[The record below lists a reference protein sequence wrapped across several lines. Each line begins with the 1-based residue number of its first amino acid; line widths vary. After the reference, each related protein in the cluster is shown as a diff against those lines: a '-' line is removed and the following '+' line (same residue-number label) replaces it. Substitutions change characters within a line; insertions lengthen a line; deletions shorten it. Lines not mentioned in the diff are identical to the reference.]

1 MLSCFQGFS
10 SHAFRSQKFWSWLL
24 WGILILTVPLTSVS
38 AQSSDRGIVKA
49 GVDKNGNNLKVEFGV
64 LTEQEKT
71 KGYRYE
77 VYCKPPV
84 GAQDPTPKACDGL
97 KVTLSEQIRGTYIIR
112 CQYRLP
118 LWVKNDDNTYSL
130 DNSKV
135 VTGVGNCSNGQDLLG
150 AYLSLL
156 YQYAASIIGVLV
168 VAVVVVAGLM
178 ISLGGLSEEL
188 VSKAKSMMVAGV
200 GSLVLLFLMPSILIF
215 INQGF
220 FGQRSADTV
229 SYSVGGQVF
238 DIPEIETL
246 RQRLEGLTVGN
257 QNGWNYIND
266 QITTGD
272 YTKIKELENKGK
284 ALVFA
289 LIAQESS
296 GCHFGRPSR
305 GCNDTSANLRASGV
319 GAFGLMQLTCYPYVE
334 KSIEDG
340 SITDDGP
347 EDRNCSPGNLIS
359 FYRQYRFSF
368 GSEVTNP
375 KTNIDLGLWYL
386 DQALARVLE
395 TGNNPVSGR
404 VPSKNTDDHIKQ
416 ALAYYNGGSGAVK
429 PSNESCPDQNKLSY
443 ECENNPGFQETRDYV
458 STITAN
464 ITKYETYLSTNTN

>member
-10 SHAFRSQKFWSWLL
+10 SHAFTSQKFWSWLL

-84 GAQDPTPKACDGL
+84 EAEDPTPKACDGL

-118 LWVKNDDNTYSL
+118 LWVKNNDNTYSL
-130 DNSKV
+130 NTSKV

-168 VAVVVVAGLM
+168 VAIMVVAGLM

-188 VSKAKSMMVAGV
+188 VSKAKSMMVAGI

-246 RQRLEGLTVGN
+246 RQRLELLTFGT
-257 QNGWNYIND
+257 QNGWSYISWQSTLASKYPNISSLGPD
-266 QITTGD
+266 
-272 YTKIKELENKGK
+272 KAK

-296 GCHFGRPSR
+296 GCHYGRPNKD
-305 GCNDTSANLRASGV
+305 CNSTQGNITTSSAPAY
-319 GAFGLMQLTCYPYVE
+319 GLMQLTCYPYVE
-334 KSIEDG
+334 KREADRI
-340 SITDDGP
+340 ITKESP
-347 EDRNCSPGNLIS
+347 EYKACAPPLAS
-359 FYRQYRFSF
+359 FSRAYRDSF
-368 GSEVTNP
+368 LKDIKDP
-375 KTNIDLGLWYL
+375 KFNIDLGLWYL

-395 TGNNPVSGR
+395 TGENPVSGR
-404 VPSKNTDDHIKQ
+404 VPAKKTDDHIKQ

-464 ITKYETYLSTNTN
+464 IPKYQKGL

>member
-10 SHAFRSQKFWSWLL
+10 SHAFTSQKFWSWLL

-84 GAQDPTPKACDGL
+84 EAEDPTPKACDGL

-118 LWVKNDDNTYSL
+118 LWVKNNDNTYSL
-130 DNSKV
+130 NTSKV

-220 FGQRSADTV
+220 FGQRSADTESYFV
-229 SYSVGGQVF
+229 SGQVF
-238 DIPEIETL
+238 DIPEIADLESRL
-246 RQRLEGLTVGN
+246 RGLTIKDTDN
-257 QNGWNYIND
+257 PNGWDYINSK
-266 QITTGD
+266 ILS
-272 YTKIKELENKGK
+272 YTNINNLERNKGK

-305 GCNDTSANLRASGV
+305 GCNDTSANLRASNA
-319 GAFGLMQLTCYPYVE
+319 GAFGLMQVTCYPYLENIRVNTDEGDPRNQFCRSNTKGFISRYSGFE
-334 KSIEDG
+334 K
-340 SITDDGP
+340 TV
-347 EDRNCSPGNLIS
+347 R
-359 FYRQYRFSF
+359 
-368 GSEVTNP
+368 TP

-386 DQALARVLE
+386 DQALARVRDS
-395 TGNNPVSGR
+395 NVSGR

-464 ITKYETYLSTNTN
+464 IPKYQKGL